1 MQVLN
6 DFFAHWTN
14 IRDEIALTRRVQSAE
29 NPALLHIQLMSVGRA
44 HSAMAVNSAIV
55 ITLAAGL
62 IYYSLGWF
70 ISIGA
75 AVSCSIIMLYGYIIY
90 TKTRAMLVD
99 SDNAF
104 DTLIRYQRRFNYI
117 VIVVGICWNAL
128 LYELWAIGRPDT
140 DFVAVGV
147 GLASIGIGTIIYVGI
162 SGAMIRWQ
170 LVITAGSLLAPI
182 LSGRELPWFYYAG
195 MVAVLLIFYRI
206 GMMLWRSLIEASIN
220 GQEFAEQQQ
229 IFYETE
235 AVRLKTLDD
244 ERIRSAAEKMAL
256 ASQGEAMRTKEMQQ
270 LAREFQGNVHA
281 IIDALSQA
289 VGTVGNSAQELAAIG
304 VQTRDRTDIM
314 SDMSRRMSNS
324 IQSVASATKQLGTSA
339 REISVQIE
347 EQVNASNS
355 AMHISTQSKI
365 EIASL
370 SQDAKKIGDVAEL
383 IKKVAH
389 HTNLLALN
397 ATIEA
402 ARAGDAGQG
411 FAVVAN
417 EVKSLAAQSQG
428 AITSVSDTV
437 TKIQE
442 QVDNTVETVGS
453 VADHINMVQSG
464 AGNIAIAITQQQAA
478 TQDINGHAE
487 NAANDAAKVLDFS
500 REVNMA
506 AINVGEVADEMQQ
519 VMLDLENRTAALRQ
533 ASTEFLGRLHAA

>member
-1 MQVLN
+1 MQIIR
-6 DFFAHWTN
+6 DFFAHWLN
-14 IRDEIALTRRVQSAE
+14 IGDEIALSRRVQTAE
-29 NPALLHIQLMSVGRA
+29 NPALLHTQLMSVGRA
-44 HSAMAVNSAIV
+44 HSAMTINAGII
-55 ITLAAGL
+55 ITLAGIL
-62 IYYSLGWF
+62 IFYSMGWF
-70 ISIGA
+70 VSIAA
-75 AVSCSIIMLYGYIIY
+75 AVFSNIVMLYGFLIY
-90 TKTRAMLVD
+90 TKTRNVKIN
-99 SDNAF
+99 SDRAYSI
-104 DTLIRYQRRFNYI
+104 LMGQQRRFKNV
-117 VIVVGICWNAL
+117 VILAGICWSAM
-128 LYELWAIGRPDT
+128 LYELWAIGRSDT
-140 DFVAVGV
+140 DFMAAGIGV
-147 GLASIGIGTIIYVGI
+147 GAIGIGSIIYLSI

-170 LVITAGSLLAPI
+170 LVVTAGSLLAPI
-182 LSGRELPWFYYAG
+182 LSGRNLPWFYYAG
-195 MVAVLLIFYRI
+195 MVAVFLIFYRM
-206 GMMLWRSLIEASIN
+206 GMLLWRSLIEASIN
-220 GQEFAEQQQ
+220 AQEFSEQQQ
-229 IFYETE
+229 IFYESE
-235 AVRLKTLDD
+235 AMRLKALDE
-244 ERIRSAAEKMAL
+244 ERAKSASEKAAL
-256 ASQGEAMRTKEMQQ
+256 ASQSEAIRTTEMQQ
-270 LAREFQGNVHA
+270 LASQFQGNVHA

-304 VQTRDRTDIM
+304 LQTRDRTDTM
-314 SDMSRRMSNS
+314 SEMSQRMSNS
-324 IQSVASATKQLGTSA
+324 IQSVASATKQLGSSA

-355 AMHISTQSKI
+355 ATHISSQSKI

-370 SQDAKKIGDVAEL
+370 SEDAKKIGDVAEL

-402 ARAGDAGQG
+402 ARAGEAGQG

-428 AITSVSDTV
+428 AIASVSETV

-442 QVDNTVETVGS
+442 QVNNTAETVGS
-453 VADHINMVQSG
+453 VAEHINMVQSG
-464 AGNIAIAITQQQAA
+464 AGNIAIAISQQQAA